1 MKKTFVEYFLSDSF
15 NKKNITMKWI
25 HNLLKGAA
33 LTSVLFIF
41 QACYGTPEWL
51 HDADVT
57 FKVVSAED
65 DKPIKDV
72 EIFTRVHANENLD
85 WNLCGY
91 TDEEGTLGA
100 TVGYDDES
108 KTQFRFQDKDGA
120 FEIKDT
126 VVVDLS
132 NTIVVKLRKAE

>member
-1 MKKTFVEYFLSDSF
+1 
-15 NKKNITMKWI
+15 MKWI
-25 HNLLKGAA
+25 HNLLKGAT

-91 TDEEGTLGA
+91 TDEEGKLGA
-100 TVGYDDES
+100 TIGYDDES
-108 KTQFRFQDKDGA
+108 KTQFRFQDKDGV